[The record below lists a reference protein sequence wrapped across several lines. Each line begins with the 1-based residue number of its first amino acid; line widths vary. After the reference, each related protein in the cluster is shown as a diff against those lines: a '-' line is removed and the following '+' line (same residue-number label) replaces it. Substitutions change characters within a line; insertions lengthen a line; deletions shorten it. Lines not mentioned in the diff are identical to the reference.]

1 MDRARR
7 QVPEWED
14 YDQQVDKLRKRV
26 SSSTTEEETGTA
38 ANEREKESIL
48 VKGKEHIKDE
58 L

>member
-14 YDQQVDKLRKRV
+14 YDQQIDKLRKRV
-26 SSSTTEEETGTA
+26 SSSTTEEETATVSS
-38 ANEREKESIL
+38 ERGEESVL